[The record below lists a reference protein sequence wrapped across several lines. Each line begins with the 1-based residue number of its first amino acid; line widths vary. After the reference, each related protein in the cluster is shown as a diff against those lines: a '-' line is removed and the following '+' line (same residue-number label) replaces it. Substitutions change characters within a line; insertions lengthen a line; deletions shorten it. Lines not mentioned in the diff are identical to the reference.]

1 MQQDKRQNV
10 SQKSTKSL
18 RPQPD
23 LRSFRSSRFHLIMDQ
38 EWPEVR
44 DHHRGGGMHTKC
56 IGENVHSEAN
66 SKGNQ
71 QKVHSVNIG
80 RKQQYTGNV
89 NEAERVI
96 EHYDIPHE
104 EDLQK
109 QVEQDHQGILYCF
122 S

>member
-1 MQQDKRQNV
+1 MQKYKRQNV
-10 SQKSTKSL
+10 SKKSTKSL
-18 RPQPD
+18 CPKPD
-23 LRSFRSSRFHLIMDQ
+23 LCTFCASRFHLVMDQ
-38 EWPEVR
+38 EWPDVS
-44 DHHRGGGMHTKC
+44 DHHGGGGMHTKC

-66 SKGNQ
+66 TECDQ

-80 RKQQYTGNV
+80 RKQQYAGNV